1 MSSGAE
7 GRQSAKGGAAECVDP
22 EMSGG
27 FGIVAWPVHYDASG
41 IMTFVVN
48 QDGDVFQRDLGADT
62 EARVAAMSAFDPDR
76 GWRKVE

>member
-7 GRQSAKGGAAECVDP
+7 GRQSAKGGAAEYVDP

-48 QDGDVFQRDLGADT
+48 QEGVAYEKDLGPETAGAGRFPRQT
-62 EARVAAMSAFDPDR
+62 VRV
-76 GWRKVE
+76 